1 MCHIYFAGVGRGGI
15 DIFDCQTKKRLV
27 TLEPDIGGCLYKSV
41 CFSPDGHM
49 IAILKTTDR
58 SIAVW
63 NIRNTSACS
72 EMYELRFDQS
82 IGSFCFTRT
91 SAELLV
97 STDGHLRL
105 HNALDGNVLQV
116 MEQQCQSVFVGQLGG
131 DMLTVGRDAVVRI

>member
-1 MCHIYFAGVGRGGI
+1 MKPSTV
-15 DIFDCQTKKRLV
+15 DL
-27 TLEPDIGGCLYKSV
+27 S
-41 CFSPDGHM
+41 SPP
-49 IAILKTTDR
+49 IRSTDR

-63 NIRNTSACS
+63 NIRNTSACI
-72 EMYELRFDQS
+72 EMYELRFDKA

-131 DMLTVGRDAVVRI
+131 DMLTVGRDAVVRIWNVGLGEECHHRLTADIAIFV